1 MMKEITFKPAN
12 FVVEQFLEKPKPAK
26 NYIPEWYK
34 DSNAFIGGKL
44 NFYNGYNPDL
54 KLCMPFLDTL
64 TSGYVIEL
72 YQDIHVTTDKSGNQY
87 LNVAEQGPLG
97 PPANKQKLDMNRELP
112 RPFHYADNMWTWN
125 VPWSMSTPKGYS
137 TMFLHPINRYDLPFI
152 STSGIVDTDMFALN
166 GNLPFFIREDFEG
179 IIPKGTPIIQVIPF
193 KRDSWTSKS
202 EEYNDIVTS
211 KLKFLMRSAMSG
223 VYKKMFW
230 QRKEYK

>member
-1 MMKEITFKPAN
+1 MKEITFKPAN

-26 NYIPEWYK
+26 NYVPEWYK
-34 DSNAFIGGKL
+34 KSDAFIGGKL

-54 KLCMPFLDTL
+54 KLCMPFFDTL

-72 YQDIHVTTDKSGNQY
+72 YQDIHVTTDQAGNQY
-87 LNVAEQGPLG
+87 LNVAEV
-97 PPANKQKLDMNRELP
+97 
-112 RPFHYADNMWTWN
+112 WTWN

-193 KRDSWTSKS
+193 KRDSWISKS
-202 EEYNDIVTS
+202 EEYNDIETS